1 MGGEIYNISYK
12 NAGYEGGANGS
23 GAKLNY
29 VTIVVEKG
37 TNKIITAFPSNGTY
51 GIEWYGGMLWIMN
64 IIIKLQ
70 FALFANKVW

>member
-51 GIEWYGGMLWIMN
+51 GIE
-64 IIIKLQ
+64 
-70 FALFANKVW
+70 